1 MAFKTI
7 NTVDAEITTALGGF
21 NKKTKK
27 DNPTQVEGYYLGNKK
42 VDSVKAKSG
51 FAYLHVFQT
60 AKGNLGVWGKTDMDK
75 KLLSVTPGT
84 MTRVTFAGT
93 KPTKTGNDMYI
104 YTVEVDEDNTI
115 EVADLPRGSSDAGPL
130 AATEDSEESLFT
142 TGDDE
147 DAAQSAALLAAER
160 RAKVQE
166 LLKSKGKK
174 I

>member
-7 NTVDAEITTALGGF
+7 SSVDAETTTALGGF

-42 VDSVKAKSG
+42 VDSPKAKSG

-75 KLLSVTPGT
+75 KLLSIPTGT

-93 KPTKTGNDMYI
+93 KPTKSGNDMYV
-104 YTVEVDEDNTI
+104 YTVEADDDNTI
-115 EVADLPRGSSDAGPL
+115 EVTGTDSTNTSADYDS
-130 AATEDSEESLFT
+130 AT
-142 TGDDE
+142 DE
-147 DAAQSAALLAAER
+147 DDNTQQAALLAAER
-160 RAKVQE
+160 LAKVQE
-166 LLKSKGKK
+166 LLAKGKK
-174 I
+174 A